1 LYYVL
6 SIMSLCFIRGTRM
19 KHIYTGEG
27 KGKTTAAIGLA
38 IRAAGAGQKVLFAQV
53 IKKGDSSEIS
63 VLEGIPKITVRTFG
77 DGDWIVPGGDAQKEI
92 INIQSALM
100 FVNKNINN
108 FQVVIIDELISA
120 IQLKLI
126 TTTKAL
132 EFIKAFPED
141 KELVLTGHG
150 ASKRLKEVA
159 DLVTEMKEVKHYYQ
173 KGTKAR
179 KGIEL

>member
-1 LYYVL
+1 VIQL
-6 SIMSLCFIRGTRM
+6 
-19 KHIYTGEG
+19 YTGEG
-27 KGKTTAAIGLA
+27 KGKTTAAVGLA
-38 IRAAGAGQKVLFAQV
+38 VRAAGAGQKVLFAQV

-63 VLEGIPKITVRTFG
+63 VLEGIPKITVKVFG
-77 DGDWIVPGGDAQKEI
+77 EGEWIQPGRDYAKEK

-108 FQVVIIDELISA
+108 FQLVIIDELISA

-126 TTTKAL
+126 SAAEVL
-132 EFIKAFPED
+132 RFINNFPDD

-150 ASKRLKEVA
+150 AGKKLKEAA
-159 DLVTEMKEVKHYYQ
+159 DLVTEMKPIKHYYQ